1 MDTAWSGE
9 WLRRFS
15 AADPTALLDLYT
27 DDASFEDVT
36 LGQRISGKSEL
47 AAFFGA
53 FMNRAERTNRF
64 TLLRYVG
71 DPTSG
76 AIEWSWEARHE
87 GDFLGQPARGKTTSV
102 RGVSVLEFDGGKVHQ
117 QRDYWDARTLLTQVA
132 ARQKVE

>member
-1 MDTAWSGE
+1 MDKAWSAE

-15 AADPTALLDLYT
+15 AADPTLLIDLYG

-36 LGQRISGKSEL
+36 LGRRVSGKTEL
-47 AAFFGA
+47 VAFFGA

-71 DPTSG
+71 DAKSG
-76 AIEWSWEARHE
+76 AIEWAWEARHE

-102 RGVSVLEFDGGKVHQ
+102 RGVSVLEFDGGKVRE
-117 QRDYWDARTLLTQVA
+117 QRDYWDARTLLTQLGA
-132 ARQKVE
+132 PQR